1 MLEKS
6 NYKLILQKLNF
17 NSLTRNWKHVCLDFI
32 GVLLLFVK
40 VKRKNQ
46 VLLASIQKNE
56 EQLIMKTENA
66 RDLESQL
73 GREAIMD
80 DNLRTEV
87 GALQE
92 VADKKLKI
100 NEAKITNLR
109 TKYEEYSS
117 KARSYHMFFIQQP
130 SYQPIVALK
139 AELASLQMEDDFTN
153 DTTKQNVIDEL
164 SEELASLQREVK
176 EKKEQREERMKELK
190 INHSLMAESQHGEDI
205 QRYEMR

>member
-1 MLEKS
+1 MVMSETEGLLSQIAVLEG
-6 NYKLILQKLNF
+6 NV
-17 NSLTRNWKHVCLDFI
+17 R
-32 GVLLLFVK
+32 
-40 VKRKNQ
+40 
-46 VLLASIQKNE
+46 E
-56 EQLIMKTENA
+56 EQLQVNSAEIKFQQLNEE
-66 RDLESQL
+66 LEAQS